1 MKKKREFD
9 FLKERKLQI
18 SLLKMKVTVLLL
30 LVCVLQSV
38 AGAYSQTT
46 KYDISMTSGK
56 LENVFKLI
64 EQKGEYT
71 FLYSIEDIDQISSV
85 NVNVKQADLK
95 EVLDICLANTKLTYE
110 ISGHLVIIRAKD
122 EKPEDKMVVIKGV
135 VKDKK
140 GEPLPGVT
148 IVEKGTK
155 VGVATGVDG
164 KFTFTVAKHDGI
176 ILVFSFVG
184 MKTREITWTGQKELN
199 VVMEEESQDMDE
211 VVVTGY
217 MNVNR
222 RDMVGSYTTLKADD
236 VMMPAYSSID
246 QMLQGQVPGMIVMNT
261 STRVGTSPKIQ
272 IRGTSTL
279 LGNQDPLW
287 VVDGIIQEDPLEI
300 DANSAMITDLET
312 ILGNQ
317 ISWLNPQDIETIT
330 VLKDASATAIYG
342 SKASNGVIV
351 VTTKKGKADRLS
363 INYSGNFSVG
373 TRPNYGQFNLMNSK
387 ERIQLSEEAFNDGV
401 FYLEEPYKQPYTY
414 EGAMRMYLA
423 GEISQDEFLDR
434 KEQLEKVNTNWLKL
448 LTRSA
453 FSHSHNLSVSGGTSK
468 FNYVASVGFNQADG
482 QEIGNSSKRMSGRVS
497 VGMQLHPKMR
507 ATVNINGSVT
517 TNKGFANGVNPLGY
531 ATSTSR
537 AIEAYDENGEY
548 SFYRKKASYR
558 YNTNT
563 ESLGYNILNEI
574 ANSGSTSETSHLA
587 ASLDFSWDI
596 TDWLKYQFTGGY
608 NRSMNTSSVYRS
620 ERTFAVANEYRGYD
634 FNTVEPGSPEFKAAL
649 LPFGGDLFTT
659 DAVQDSYNIQ
669 NKLLISKTFNEDH
682 RLNALIGIEVRSA
695 KNESIGN
702 TVWGYVPD
710 RGEKIMKP
718 TTIDKLEPIG
728 AAKPTNLGIFDVL
741 YSGRW
746 NKTNKTDN
754 FFSVFATLAY
764 SLKNRYV
771 LNVNVRNDASNRFG
785 QDVNNRVDP
794 TYSFGF
800 SWRVSSEPFME
811 NISRFIHNLNF
822 KATYG
827 IQGNALVK
835 LSPELILKQ
844 GGVATTY
851 NQYQATILR
860 IPNPELSWE
869 RTRTWNFGLELGLFN
884 AVNVNIDYYRRRS
897 NAVVTQDLSYEFGV
911 KSMEVNGGIIYNKG
925 LEVVVNFTP
934 VNRKN
939 FGVSVSINSSKNWN
953 TTGKP
958 IENVTI
964 NNYLSGT
971 SNMVLKKGYPLG
983 AMWSFSYAGLNPE
996 DGRPMFN
1003 LMDVPEEE
1011 RDSKI
1016 DPTTF
1021 LVYSGQKDPYFTGG
1035 LNLGIRYKSLNL
1047 NSSFAL
1053 LLGGKKRLPSPY
1065 ANFTGGTK
1073 LPNPETNVNKDV
1085 AKRWKKPGDEKVT
1098 DIPALIKGLNYSF
1111 TRPDGQPQ
1119 DYIAAWEQSD
1129 YMVVNASFLRCRQ
1142 ISLAWNVERRLCQKI
1157 GVNSISLNATVNNI
1171 FVIASKRFNG
1181 FDPEVDNSVMPR
1193 TFSAGINIG
1202 F

>member
-1 MKKKREFD
+1 M
-9 FLKERKLQI
+9 QI

-199 VVMEEESQDMDE
+199 VIMEEESQDMDE

-434 KEQLEKVNTNWLKL
+434 KEQLEKVNMATELNFSDNSYITTDTYYTEIDTKDMMGDAGDMGDVSAVVNSVDMSKIAFEVSVTLPNNIVKTN
-448 LTRSA
+448 
-453 FSHSHNLSVSGGTSK
+453 GTISETDKKVVK
-468 FNYVASVGFNQADG
+468 FNVPLGKKSVLFATTKGNVTLGDVQKKVKAANTIAKPKLKKIKANKLKKKAKSASV
-482 QEIGNSSKRMSGRVS
+482 
-497 VGMQLHPKMR
+497 
-507 ATVNINGSVT
+507 TV
-517 TNKGFANGVNPLGY
+517 K
-531 ATSTSR
+531 
-537 AIEAYDENGEY
+537 
-548 SFYRKKASYR
+548 
-558 YNTNT
+558 
-563 ESLGYNILNEI
+563 
-574 ANSGSTSETSHLA
+574 
-587 ASLDFSWDI
+587 
-596 TDWLKYQFTGGY
+596 
-608 NRSMNTSSVYRS
+608 
-620 ERTFAVANEYRGYD
+620 
-634 FNTVEPGSPEFKAAL
+634 
-649 LPFGGDLFTT
+649 
-659 DAVQDSYNIQ
+659 
-669 NKLLISKTFNEDH
+669 
-682 RLNALIGIEVRSA
+682 
-695 KNESIGN
+695 
-702 TVWGYVPD
+702 
-710 RGEKIMKP
+710 
-718 TTIDKLEPIG
+718 
-728 AAKPTNLGIFDVL
+728 
-741 YSGRW
+741 W
-746 NKTNKTDN
+746 NKVKGAKKYEVTLSTDKKFIKNVKFKT
-754 FFSVFATLAY
+754 TK
-764 SLKNRYV
+764 KN
-771 LNVNVRNDASNRFG
+771 
-785 QDVNNRVDP
+785 
-794 TYSFGF
+794 
-800 SWRVSSEPFME
+800 
-811 NISRFIHNLNF
+811 
-822 KATYG
+822 
-827 IQGNALVK
+827 
-835 LSPELILKQ
+835 
-844 GGVATTY
+844 
-851 NQYQATILR
+851 TI
-860 IPNPELSWE
+860 
-869 RTRTWNFGLELGLFN
+869 
-884 AVNVNIDYYRRRS
+884 
-897 NAVVTQDLSYEFGV
+897 
-911 KSMEVNGGIIYNKG
+911 
-925 LEVVVNFTP
+925 
-934 VNRKN
+934 
-939 FGVSVSINSSKNWN
+939 
-953 TTGKP
+953 
-958 IENVTI
+958 TI
-964 NNYLSGT
+964 KK
-971 SNMVLKKGYPLG
+971 LKKNKKYFVQVV
-983 AMWSFSYAGLNPE
+983 AVKK
-996 DGRPMFN
+996 N
-1003 LMDVPEEE
+1003 LVGVD
-1011 RDSKI
+1011 
-1016 DPTTF
+1016 
-1021 LVYSGQKDPYFTGG
+1021 VYSKPAK
-1035 LNLGIRYKSLNL
+1035 KSVKT
-1047 NSSFAL
+1047 
-1053 LLGGKKRLPSPY
+1053 KK
-1065 ANFTGGTK
+1065 
-1073 LPNPETNVNKDV
+1073 
-1085 AKRWKKPGDEKVT
+1085 
-1098 DIPALIKGLNYSF
+1098 
-1111 TRPDGQPQ
+1111 
-1119 DYIAAWEQSD
+1119 
-1129 YMVVNASFLRCRQ
+1129 
-1142 ISLAWNVERRLCQKI
+1142 
-1157 GVNSISLNATVNNI
+1157 
-1171 FVIASKRFNG
+1171 
-1181 FDPEVDNSVMPR
+1181 
-1193 TFSAGINIG
+1193 
-1202 F
+1202 

>member
-1 MKKKREFD
+1 
-9 FLKERKLQI
+9 
-18 SLLKMKVTVLLL
+18 MKVTVLLL

-199 VVMEEESQDMDE
+199 VIMEEESQDMDE

-434 KEQLEKVNTNWLKL
+434 KEQLEKVNEASKKVAVLRSANMSLGINTLMKL
-448 LTRSA
+448 LRIATDVLADRGFDIEIVEKHHNQKVDAPSGTALALADCINQVLDNEYDYAYDRSTVREKRKKKEIG
-453 FSHSHNLSVSGGTSK
+453 LSAVRGGTIVGEHEVIYAGTDEVIEIKHTAYSK
-468 FNYVASVGFNQADG
+468 AIFA
-482 QEIGNSSKRMSGRVS
+482 
-497 VGMQLHPKMR
+497 
-507 ATVNINGSVT
+507 
-517 TNKGFANGVNPLGY
+517 KG
-531 ATSTSR
+531 
-537 AIEAYDENGEY
+537 AID
-548 SFYRKKASYR
+548 
-558 YNTNT
+558 
-563 ESLGYNILNEI
+563 
-574 ANSGSTSETSHLA
+574 
-587 ASLDFSWDI
+587 
-596 TDWLKYQFTGGY
+596 
-608 NRSMNTSSVYRS
+608 
-620 ERTFAVANEYRGYD
+620 
-634 FNTVEPGSPEFKAAL
+634 
-649 LPFGGDLFTT
+649 
-659 DAVQDSYNIQ
+659 
-669 NKLLISKTFNEDH
+669 
-682 RLNALIGIEVRSA
+682 
-695 KNESIGN
+695 
-702 TVWGYVPD
+702 
-710 RGEKIMKP
+710 
-718 TTIDKLEPIG
+718 
-728 AAKPTNLGIFDVL
+728 AAKFLAGKAPGMYDMSDV
-741 YSGRW
+741 
-746 NKTNKTDN
+746 
-754 FFSVFATLAY
+754 
-764 SLKNRYV
+764 
-771 LNVNVRNDASNRFG
+771 
-785 QDVNNRVDP
+785 
-794 TYSFGF
+794 
-800 SWRVSSEPFME
+800 
-811 NISRFIHNLNF
+811 
-822 KATYG
+822 
-827 IQGNALVK
+827 
-835 LSPELILKQ
+835 
-844 GGVATTY
+844 
-851 NQYQATILR
+851 
-860 IPNPELSWE
+860 
-869 RTRTWNFGLELGLFN
+869 
-884 AVNVNIDYYRRRS
+884 ID
-897 NAVVTQDLSYEFGV
+897 
-911 KSMEVNGGIIYNKG
+911 
-925 LEVVVNFTP
+925 
-934 VNRKN
+934 
-939 FGVSVSINSSKNWN
+939 
-953 TTGKP
+953 
-958 IENVTI
+958 
-964 NNYLSGT
+964 
-971 SNMVLKKGYPLG
+971 
-983 AMWSFSYAGLNPE
+983 
-996 DGRPMFN
+996 
-1003 LMDVPEEE
+1003 
-1011 RDSKI
+1011 
-1016 DPTTF
+1016 
-1021 LVYSGQKDPYFTGG
+1021 
-1035 LNLGIRYKSLNL
+1035 
-1047 NSSFAL
+1047 
-1053 LLGGKKRLPSPY
+1053 
-1065 ANFTGGTK
+1065 
-1073 LPNPETNVNKDV
+1073 
-1085 AKRWKKPGDEKVT
+1085 
-1098 DIPALIKGLNYSF
+1098 
-1111 TRPDGQPQ
+1111 
-1119 DYIAAWEQSD
+1119 
-1129 YMVVNASFLRCRQ
+1129 
-1142 ISLAWNVERRLCQKI
+1142 
-1157 GVNSISLNATVNNI
+1157 
-1171 FVIASKRFNG
+1171 
-1181 FDPEVDNSVMPR
+1181 
-1193 TFSAGINIG
+1193 
-1202 F
+1202 